1 MQLDT
6 RLGLA
11 AKDIQTSSA
20 VLEPVRKTSC
30 KYIII
35 LVKIRGIIFPIISI
49 VKYRGCLK
57 LILYEKSYGVYK
69 RQPSSRLSVVTSL

>member
-20 VLEPVRKTSC
+20 VLEPVRTISW

-35 LVKIRGIIFPIISI
+35 LVKIRGIIFLIISI
-49 VKYRGCLK
+49 VKYRGCL
-57 LILYEKSYGVYK
+57 ILFLYGKSYGVYK
-69 RQPSSRLSVVTSL
+69 RQPSSSLAAVTSS